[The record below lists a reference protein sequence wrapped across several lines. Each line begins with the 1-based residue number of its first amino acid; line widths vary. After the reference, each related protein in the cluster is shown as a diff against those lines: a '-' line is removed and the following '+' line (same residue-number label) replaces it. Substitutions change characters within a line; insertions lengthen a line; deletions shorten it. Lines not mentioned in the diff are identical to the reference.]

1 MAQESLFRSSIGR
14 KFSMALSAFF
24 LLIFL
29 LMHFTSNLMSIISA
43 DAFNSISHFLGY
55 NPLIQ
60 YLIQPILIF
69 AIIYHFIMGVILE
82 IQNKKAR
89 PVRYAKNSPAA
100 NSSWASRNMIWSGA
114 VILAFLVLH
123 MIDFWFPEMN
133 YKYVEANPED
143 ATRYYDELLHRF
155 SNPLRVGAYV
165 IAFFLLMMHLLH
177 GFQSAFQSVGANH
190 KKYTPFIKTFG
201 KVFAIVIPVGFMLI
215 AIINYLKTIQ

>member
-69 AIIYHFIMGVILE
+69 AIIYHFIMGVVLE

>member
-89 PVRYAKNSPAA
+89 PIRYAKNSPAA

>member
-69 AIIYHFIMGVILE
+69 AIIYHFTMGVILE

-89 PVRYAKNSPAA
+89 PISYAKNSPAA

-133 YKYVEANPED
+133 YKYVEVNPED

>member
-215 AIINYLKTIQ
+215 AIINHLKSY